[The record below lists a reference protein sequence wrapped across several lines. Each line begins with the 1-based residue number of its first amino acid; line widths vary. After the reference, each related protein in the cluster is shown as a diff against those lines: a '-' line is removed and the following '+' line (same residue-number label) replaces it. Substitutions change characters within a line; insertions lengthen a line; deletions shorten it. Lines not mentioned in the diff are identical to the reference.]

1 MGHWP
6 LDIETPKPLLVYG
19 YGNPGRQ
26 DDGEGV
32 ALAEELEAWA
42 RAEGVEG
49 VVFDTN
55 YQLNAEDAL
64 AVAEARA
71 VVFIDAAAEGA
82 EPFEFRRLKPR
93 GEIAFSTHAMSPES
107 VLALAEELYGATPP
121 AWLLAIRGH
130 SWEPNEPATPAAL
143 AHLAAA
149 AAFLRK
155 WIRPPRSGSAE
166 SGAPGH
172 PCEALRPGP
181 DGGDH
186 CRRERE

>member
-1 MGHWP
+1 MNSE
-6 LDIETPKPLLVYG
+6 ISKPLLIYG

-26 DDGEGV
+26 DDGLGV
-32 ALAEELEAWA
+32 ALVEELEAWA

-71 VVFIDAAAEGA
+71 VVFIDATAEGT

-121 AWLLAIRGH
+121 VWLLAIRGC
-130 SWEPNEPATPAAL
+130 SWEPNAPPTPAARD
-143 AHLAAA
+143 HLAAA

-155 WIRPPRSGSAE
+155 RIRHSLCESAAFRQPGNPCDAPRLDSGR
-166 SGAPGH
+166 GN
-172 PCEALRPGP
+172 
-181 DGGDH
+181 H